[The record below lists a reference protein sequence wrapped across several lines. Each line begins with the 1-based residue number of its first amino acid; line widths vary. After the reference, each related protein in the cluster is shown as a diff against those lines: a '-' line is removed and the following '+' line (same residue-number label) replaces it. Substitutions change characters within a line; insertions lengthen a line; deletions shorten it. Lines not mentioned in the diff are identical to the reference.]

1 MLPSCLAFLHLDLG
15 SFSVVERVDRAT
27 AGGRQ
32 LIALDMLFGSNSRPT
47 VYQLDKI
54 LNSIDPKKDVDG
66 LCADLPVVL
75 HVLARRVEHACTSSD
90 VPVNGKKYES

>member
-1 MLPSCLAFLHLDLG
+1 MDLG
-15 SFSVVERVDRAT
+15 SFSVVERIDRAT

-75 HVLARRVEHACTSSD
+75 HVHVLARRVEHACTSSD
-90 VPVNGKKYES
+90 VPVNGNKYKS